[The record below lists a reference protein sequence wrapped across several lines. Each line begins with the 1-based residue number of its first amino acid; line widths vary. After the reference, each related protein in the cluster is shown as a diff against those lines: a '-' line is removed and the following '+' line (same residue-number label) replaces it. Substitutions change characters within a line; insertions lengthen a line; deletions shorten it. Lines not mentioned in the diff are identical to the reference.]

1 MYEWMTV
8 PKWTTKH
15 GYFLQMGGFKLAC
28 SQDEAYTEGSLLR
41 NWRALERKYA
51 YRSRIGDGIWEG
63 VMQFETFWWLL
74 RQDLIDFP
82 STTEVEID
90 DRSKGD
96 LKRNRPSPNHMVHHP
111 AHRPSRSGPHYH
123 RIGTDN
129 CGACGLEQ
137 RDVCVLVEQATRCP
151 MSDRHPHKG
160 CREDAG
166 GETGGRT

>member
-1 MYEWMTV
+1 MDDWMTV
-8 PKWTTKH
+8 PEWTTKH

-51 YRSRIGDGIWEG
+51 YQSRIGDGIWDG
-63 VMQFETFWWLL
+63 VMQFETFRWLL

-82 STTEVEID
+82 STTEVEMD

-111 AHRPSRSGPHYH
+111 AHRSSLSKSDNHLAEV
-123 RIGTDN
+123 DN
-129 CGACGLEQ
+129 CSTCG
-137 RDVCVLVEQATRCP
+137 P
-151 MSDRHPHKG
+151 K
-160 CREDAG
+160 
-166 GETGGRT
+166 